1 MCFLFGDGKA
11 EQQQDNITMAKA
23 KLTKQTV
30 DKLTCPPGKAEE
42 IFWDEDLPGFGLR
55 IVKSGKAV
63 YVVQYRNSEGRTKK
77 MTLGDRNVVE
87 PQAARSAAKDLLA
100 EAQLGGDPQADA
112 KAVRHGDTVREV
124 MDDYLKAKKDRLKP
138 RSYVEVE
145 RALTRTAKPLHPLKI
160 SMVSRGD
167 VTDFLNRVAKDNG
180 PVAANRTRANLS
192 ALWSWAIKA
201 GRTEP
206 INPVAATHTPG
217 VEKPRDRILSSDEL
231 RLIWKCSG
239 GGHDHDR
246 IVRLLLLTAARRDEI
261 GSMAW
266 QELVETEDGGILWT
280 LPKERAKNGVAQE
293 LPLCPLA
300 ISQLPPKRAASR
312 FVFGNGATPFSGWSK
327 CKERL
332 DERMLAAL
340 SEEFANAHQRPPTA
354 GEVALPSWRLHDLRR
369 TFATWASNAG
379 HPPHLVEAVLNHVS
393 GSAKGGVAG
402 VYNLATYRDAKG
414 QILKSWADH
423 VKNLASEA

>member
-1 MCFLFGDGKA
+1 
-11 EQQQDNITMAKA
+11 MAKA

-217 VEKPRDRILSSDEL
+217 VEKPRARILSSDEL